1 VRLRFADKMRMERVL
16 VVDDEKDCRFAL
28 ADALAAKGFDPDTA
42 ENGRTALKRLE
53 SRPSTYGLI
62 YTDLEMPEVGGLQL
76 VEQVATIDPTIV
88 SVMLTGVVNT
98 STTLAALRAGAYDF
112 LAKPYTSAELEFSLA
127 RAIERRK
134 LLLKNEEYRVRL
146 EQLINDREKEIRW
159 ATMHHQE
166 EMRNMYISSI
176 QAHARSI
183 EAKDVYTA
191 GHCDRVD
198 RYSELLARLHG
209 GFDEQWIFNLKVGS
223 ILHDIGKIGVRGAIL
238 SKPAKLDPQERAE
251 MCTHPAIGG
260 RIVRTL
266 YGMNLE
272 PMVRHHHERYDGCG
286 YPDGLKGEAI
296 PLEARIILIADTFDA
311 MTSDRPY
318 RKALPTEIAMA
329 ELQKHAGSQFDPNL
343 VEIAVEYA
351 AEFDVAR
358 TEMNSRRQ
366 GDYFDARSGYAKM
379 IM

>member
-1 VRLRFADKMRMERVL
+1 MRMERVL

-53 SRPSTYGLI
+53 SQPSTYGLI
-62 YTDLEMPEVGGLQL
+62 YTDIQMPEVGGLQL
-76 VEQVATIDPTIV
+76 VESVAAMDPTIV
-88 SVMLTGVVNT
+88 SVLLTGDVNT
-98 STTLAALRAGAYDF
+98 ATTLAALRAGAYDF
-112 LAKPYTSAELEFSLA
+112 LGKPYTSAELEISLA
-127 RAIERRK
+127 RATERRK

-146 EQLINDREKEIRW
+146 EQLLSERDKEMRW
-159 ATMHHQE
+159 AALHHQE
-166 EMRNMYISSI
+166 EMRNMYISSV

-209 GFDEQWIFNLKVGS
+209 GFDEEWIFNLKVGS

-238 SKPAKLDPQERAE
+238 SKPAKLDVAERAE

-272 PMVRHHHERYDGCG
+272 PMVRHHHERYDGAG

-296 PLEARIILIADTFDA
+296 PLEARFILIADTFDA

-318 RKALPTEIAMA
+318 RKGLPTEVAIA
-329 ELQKHAGSQFDPNL
+329 ELKKYAGTQFDPNL

-351 AEFDVAR
+351 AEFEMAR
-358 TEMNSRRQ
+358 AEMLSRRQ
-366 GDYFDARSGYAKM
+366 GDYFDARRGYSKM

>member
-112 LAKPYTSAELEFSLA
+112 LAKPYTSTELEFSLA

-251 MCTHPAIGG
+251 MCAHPAIGG

-358 TEMNSRRQ
+358 TEMLSRRQ
-366 GDYFDARSGYAKM
+366 GDYFDARSRYAKM